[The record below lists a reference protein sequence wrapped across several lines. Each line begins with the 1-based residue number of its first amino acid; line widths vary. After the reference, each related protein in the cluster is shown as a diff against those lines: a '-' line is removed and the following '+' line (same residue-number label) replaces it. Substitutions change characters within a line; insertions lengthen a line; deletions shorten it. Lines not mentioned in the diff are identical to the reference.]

1 MIRLTDS
8 AWSPYAAGIVIGL
21 LQIPA
26 FMLADTALGASSS
39 FVTAAA
45 WIASIFDPAAAQI
58 DYFAKHMT
66 SDKYYWQSALVIGI
80 ALGAYISARLGGVKR
95 PSFAKAWSELTSVK
109 SLGGRMIMG
118 FVGGFILLI
127 YLLFSGILFL
137 CARILRRTPSYRD
150 CRYIAGSSFWLPM
163 AALAPIAIVAIL
175 LTGGD
180 HVRADLIPY
189 LLPVVFAIV
198 FILPIWGLAVQI
210 LTVSEALQ
218 ASVLRAAGI
227 VLLSV
232 AAFLALSLGPLFL
245 AFTLLG

>member
-80 ALGAYISARLGGVKR
+80 AIGAYVSARLGGVKR
-95 PSFAKAWSELTSVK
+95 PSFAKAWSELTGVK
-109 SLGGRMIMG
+109 SLSGRMVMG
-118 FVGGFILLI
+118 FVGGFILLM
-127 YLLFSGILFL
+127 G
-137 CARILRRTPSYRD
+137 ARIAGGCTSGHGVSGMAQLAVGSTVAV
-150 CRYIAGSSFWLPM
+150 IAMFAGGIVT
-163 AALAPIAIVAIL
+163 ALAFK
-175 LTGGD
+175 
-180 HVRADLIPY
+180 RA
-189 LLPVVFAIV
+189 
-198 FILPIWGLAVQI
+198 
-210 LTVSEALQ
+210 
-218 ASVLRAAGI
+218 
-227 VLLSV
+227 
-232 AAFLALSLGPLFL
+232 
-245 AFTLLG
+245 

>member
-1 MIRLTDS
+1 MSALCENQAKNNRQKNSVRTIGDEMEFVWKRLFKPRESTASLFREKGFNDL
-8 AWSPYAAGIVIGL
+8 YGL
-21 LQIPA
+21 LITFLGLLA
-26 FMLADTALGASSS
+26 FGLFPRLVDTQRRVESNVSTVVLFEVIVPVAILS
-39 FVTAAA
+39 F
-45 WIASIFDPAAAQI
+45 
-58 DYFAKHMT
+58 
-66 SDKYYWQSALVIGI
+66 
-80 ALGAYISARLGGVKR
+80 
-95 PSFAKAWSELTSVK
+95 
-109 SLGGRMIMG
+109 
-118 FVGGFILLI
+118 LI

-189 LLPVVFAIV
+189 LLPLVFAIV

-210 LTVSEALQ
+210 LTVSKALQ
-218 ASVLRAAGI
+218 ASILRAAGI
-227 VLLSV
+227 VLLSA

-245 AFTLLG
+245 VFNLFG

>member
-1 MIRLTDS
+1 MEFVWKRLFKPRESTASLFREKGFNDL
-8 AWSPYAAGIVIGL
+8 YGL
-21 LQIPA
+21 LITFLGLLA
-26 FMLADTALGASSS
+26 FGLFPRLVDTQRRVESNVSTVVLFEVIVPVAILS
-39 FVTAAA
+39 F
-45 WIASIFDPAAAQI
+45 
-58 DYFAKHMT
+58 
-66 SDKYYWQSALVIGI
+66 
-80 ALGAYISARLGGVKR
+80 
-95 PSFAKAWSELTSVK
+95 
-109 SLGGRMIMG
+109 
-118 FVGGFILLI
+118 LI

-163 AALAPIAIVAIL
+163 AALAPVAIVAIL

-189 LLPVVFAIV
+189 LLPLVFAIV